1 MPEKVYVVVLE
12 ERHIGVD
19 VSVFSDLDE
28 ANIAAWGLAEG
39 YCRDEE
45 ALEDTGDDDLIFIR
59 FSEEGGYVS
68 VVEKEIQ

>member
-19 VSVFSDLDE
+19 VTVFSDLDE
-28 ANIAAWGLAEG
+28 ANIAAWGLAEEYVWEG
-39 YCRDEE
+39 AEI
-45 ALEDTGDDDLIFIR
+45 EDLGDGDLASLM
-59 FSEEGGYVS
+59 FSEEGGHVQ